1 MSKHTTRARN
11 GHGLIRNDFEKLKAI
26 IALTA
31 KDMRGQ
37 ARNALSESYENL
49 KDTATDLQENV
60 AVKVRKKPYKAITIA
75 AALGLVLGGL
85 MRGKRVRVRHR

>member
-1 MSKHTTRARN
+1 MSKHTSKTRN

-37 ARNALSESYENL
+37 ARNALSESYESL

-75 AALGLVLGGL
+75 AALGVVLGGL
-85 MRGKRVRVRHR
+85 MRGKRRVRGRR